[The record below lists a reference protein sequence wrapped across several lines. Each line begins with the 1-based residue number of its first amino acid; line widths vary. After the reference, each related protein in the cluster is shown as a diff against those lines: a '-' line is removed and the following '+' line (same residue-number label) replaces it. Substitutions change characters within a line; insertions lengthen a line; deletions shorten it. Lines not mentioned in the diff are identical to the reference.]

1 MRAAIYARKSTD
13 QHHVT
18 DAQKSVRRQVDQ
30 ARRYAAQKRWTVAE
44 EHVYVD
50 DGVSGAEFARRPG
63 FLQRMNALKP
73 HPDFHGLVMSEES
86 RLGREAIETAYAL
99 KQIITS
105 GVRVFFYLEDRERR
119 LETPTD
125 KILLSLTT
133 FADELERENARQR
146 TYDALERKARAGHV
160 TGGACF
166 GYRNVEVVGADG
178 RRSHVAQEVD
188 ADEAAV
194 VRQVFE
200 LSASGRGQKAIAKQL
215 NAEGAR
221 APRAQQGRPRAW
233 APSSV
238 RAVLFRERYR
248 GVIVWNRTRKRDRWG
263 QRRRVS
269 RAEVDWIRVAAPA
282 LEIVDDALWTAAHRR
297 LTAARQLYLKGTK
310 GRPFGRPPVGSP
322 SKYLLTNLA
331 QCGLCGSSMKVRT
344 RSHRHV
350 RAKFYGCSGYHDRGR
365 TVCPNGADVPME
377 DANLMV
383 LEAVLDDVLTPD
395 LVEEAVTE
403 ALRILQP
410 DDDGEGQLAQLANE
424 MTRVEG
430 ERSRL
435 ANAIATG
442 GDLDGLLVAMKERE
456 ARLVQLDRHR
466 QAVEARVARS
476 DVGDLDRI
484 RRELLALA
492 ADWRSLLTK
501 QPVHARTILAKL
513 VVGRVTFTPST
524 KAKQWELRGRG
535 TVAGLFEAVFPL
547 GMASPTGPDR
557 LQTPI
562 DRWFPADQPRRAA
575 RPWPSAC

>member
-1 MRAAIYARKSTD
+1 MRVAIYARKSTD

-18 DAQKSVRRQVDQ
+18 EAQKSVRRQVDQ
-30 ARRYAAQKRWTVAE
+30 ARRYATQKGWTVAD

-63 FLQRMNALKP
+63 FLRLMNAVKP
-73 HPDFHGLVMSEES
+73 RPDFQVLVMSEES

-133 FADELERENARQR
+133 FADELEREKARQR

-160 TGGACF
+160 TGGVCF
-166 GYRNVEVVGADG
+166 GYRNVEVVGPDG
-178 RRSHVAQEVD
+178 RRSHVTQEVD
-188 ADEAAV
+188 VAEAAI

-200 LSASGRGQKAIAKQL
+200 LCGSGLGQKAIAKQL

-248 GVIVWNRTRKRDRWG
+248 GIILWNRTRKRDRWG
-263 QRRRVS
+263 QRKRTT
-269 RAEVDWIRVAAPA
+269 RAEADWVRVEAPA
-282 LEIVDDALWTAAHRR
+282 LEIIDDERWDAAHRR
-297 LTAARQLYLKGTK
+297 LGAARQLYLKGTK
-310 GRPFGRPPVGSP
+310 GRRFGRPPVGSP

-331 QCGLCGSSMKVRT
+331 QCGVCGSSMKVRT
-344 RSHRHV
+344 RSHRHF

-377 DANLMV
+377 DADLMV

-395 LVEEAVTE
+395 LVDEAVTE
-403 ALRILQP
+403 ALRLLQP
-410 DDDGEGQLAQLANE
+410 DDDGEAQLSQLAKE
-424 MTRVEG
+424 VTRVEG

-442 GDLDGLLVAMKERE
+442 GDLEGLLVAMKDRER
-456 ARLVQLDRHR
+456 RLATLSQQR
-466 QAVEARVARS
+466 QAVEAQVARS
-476 DVGDLDRI
+476 DLGDVDAV
-484 RRELLALA
+484 RRELQALA
-492 ADWRSLLTK
+492 ADWRRLLGQQT
-501 QPVHARTILAKL
+501 VHARVILANL
-513 VVGRVTFTPST
+513 LVGRVTFTPRPEP
-524 KAKQWELRGRG
+524 KQWELRGRG
-535 TVAGLFEAVFPL
+535 TIAGLFQAVFPL
-547 GMASPTGPDR
+547 GLASPTGFDASWSR
-557 LQTPI
+557 VFLG
-562 DRWFPADQPRRAA
+562 F
-575 RPWPSAC
+575 SAVA

>member
-1 MRAAIYARKSTD
+1 MRVAIYARKSTD

-18 DAQKSVRRQVDQ
+18 EAQKSVSRQVDQ
-30 ARRYAAQKRWTVAE
+30 ARRYAAQKGWAVAD

-63 FLQRMNALKP
+63 FLRLMNAVKP
-73 HPDFHGLVMSEES
+73 CPDFQVLVMSEES

-119 LETPTD
+119 LESPTD

-133 FADELERENARQR
+133 FADELEREKARQR

-166 GYRNVEVVGADG
+166 GYRNVEVVGVDG
-178 RRSHVAQEVD
+178 RRSHVVQQVD
-188 ADEAAV
+188 QAEAAI
-194 VRQVFE
+194 VREVFE
-200 LSASGRGQKAIAKQL
+200 LRESGLGQKAIAKRL

-221 APRAQQGRPRAW
+221 APRAQQGRVQGW
-233 APSSV
+233 CPSSV
-238 RAVLFRERYR
+238 REVLFRDRYR
-248 GVIVWNRTRKRDRWG
+248 GLIVWNRTRKRDRWG
-263 QRRRVS
+263 QSRRTN
-269 RAEVDWIRVAAPA
+269 RAETEWVRVAAPA
-282 LEIVDDALWTAAHRR
+282 LEIVDQRLWDAAHRR
-297 LTAARQLYLKGTK
+297 LGAARQLYLKGTK

-331 QCGLCGSSMKVRT
+331 QCGVCGSSMKVRT
-344 RSHRHV
+344 RSHRHF

-377 DANLMV
+377 DADLMV

-395 LVEEAVTE
+395 LVDAAVTE

-410 DDDGEGQLAQLANE
+410 EDGGDRQLAQLE
-424 MTRVEG
+424 KEVTRVAG
-430 ERSRL
+430 ERARL

-442 GDLDGLLVAMKERE
+442 GDLEGLLVAMTDRE
-456 ARLVQLDRHR
+456 SRLGQLDRQR
-466 QAVEARVARS
+466 QTVEAQVARS
-476 DVGDLDRI
+476 AVGDVDKV
-484 RRELLALA
+484 RRELQALA
-492 ADWRSLLTK
+492 ADWRRLLGQ

-513 VVGRVTFTPST
+513 VVGRVTFTPRSQP
-524 KAKQWELRGRG
+524 KQWELRGRG
-535 TVAGLFEAVFPL
+535 TIAGLFEAVFPL
-547 GMASPTGPDR
+547 GMASPTGFEPV
-557 LQTPI
+557 
-562 DRWFPADQPRRAA
+562 
-575 RPWPSAC
+575 S

>member
-1 MRAAIYARKSTD
+1 M
-13 QHHVT
+13 
-18 DAQKSVRRQVDQ
+18 
-30 ARRYAAQKRWTVAE
+30 
-44 EHVYVD
+44 
-50 DGVSGAEFARRPG
+50 
-63 FLQRMNALKP
+63 
-73 HPDFHGLVMSEES
+73 
-86 RLGREAIETAYAL
+86 
-99 KQIITS
+99 
-105 GVRVFFYLEDRERR
+105 RVFFYLEDRERT
-119 LETPTD
+119 LESPTD
-125 KILLSLTT
+125 KIMLSLTT
-133 FADELERENARQR
+133 FADELEREKARQR

-194 VRQVFE
+194 VRQVFA
-200 LSASGRGQKAIAKQL
+200 LCANGRGQKAIAKQL

-238 RAVLFRERYR
+238 REVLFRERYR

-263 QRRRVS
+263 QRRRVN

-282 LEIVDDALWTAAHRR
+282 LEIIDDALWTAAHRR

-410 DDDGEGQLAQLANE
+410 DDDGEGQLAQLAKE

-456 ARLVQLDRHR
+456 ARLVQLGQHR
-466 QAVEARVARS
+466 QAVEARVACS

-492 ADWRSLLTK
+492 ADWRSLLT
-501 QPVHARTILAKL
+501 Q
-513 VVGRVTFTPST
+513 
-524 KAKQWELRGRG
+524 
-535 TVAGLFEAVFPL
+535 
-547 GMASPTGPDR
+547 
-557 LQTPI
+557 
-562 DRWFPADQPRRAA
+562 
-575 RPWPSAC
+575 

>member
-13 QHHVT
+13 QSHVSE
-18 DAQKSVRRQVDQ
+18 AQKSVSRQVDQ
-30 ARRYAAQKRWTVAE
+30 ARRYATQKGWGAAD
-44 EHVYVD
+44 EHIYID
-50 DGVSGAEFARRPG
+50 DGVSGAEFATRPG
-63 FLQRMNALKP
+63 FLRLMNALKP
-73 HPDFHGLVMSEES
+73 RPDFHVLVMSEES

-105 GVRVFFYLEDRERR
+105 GVRVFFYLEDRERV
-119 LETPTD
+119 LESPTD
-125 KILLSLTT
+125 KIMLSLTT
-133 FADELERENARQR
+133 FADELEREKARQR

-188 ADEAAV
+188 HAEAAV

-200 LSASGRGQKAIAKQL
+200 LCASGRGQKGIAKRL
-215 NAEGAR
+215 NAEGAL

-238 RAVLFRERYR
+238 REVLFRERYR

-263 QRRRVS
+263 QSRRTN
-269 RAEVDWIRVAAPA
+269 RAETEWVRVAAPA
-282 LEIVDDALWTAAHRR
+282 LEIVDDSLWDAAHRR
-297 LTAARQLYLKGTK
+297 LGAARQLYLKGTK

-331 QCGLCGSSMKVRT
+331 QCGVCGSSMKVRT
-344 RSHRHV
+344 RSHRHF

-377 DANLMV
+377 DADLMV

-410 DDDGEGQLAQLANE
+410 DDGGDRQLAQLE
-424 MTRVEG
+424 KEVTRVAG
-430 ERSRL
+430 ERARL
-435 ANAIATG
+435 ADAIATG
-442 GDLDGLLVAMKERE
+442 GDLEGLLVAMKDRE
-456 ARLVQLDRHR
+456 SRLGRLNQQR
-466 QAVEARVARS
+466 QTVEAQVARS
-476 DVGDLDRI
+476 AVGDVDKV
-484 RRELLALA
+484 RRELQALA
-492 ADWRSLLTK
+492 ADWRRLLGQ

-513 VVGRVTFTPST
+513 VVGRVTFTPRSEP
-524 KAKQWELRGRG
+524 KQWELRGRG
-535 TVAGLFEAVFPL
+535 TIAGLFEAVFPL
-547 GMASPTGPDR
+547 GMASPTGFDPFNV
-557 LQTPI
+557 TGGVE
-562 DRWFPADQPRRAA
+562 AEAA
-575 RPWPSAC
+575 

>member
-1 MRAAIYARKSTD
+1 MRVAIYARKSTD
-13 QHHVT
+13 QHHVS
-18 DAQKSVRRQVDQ
+18 DAEKSVRRQVDQ
-30 ARRYAAQKRWTVAE
+30 ARRYAAQRGWTVAE

-50 DGVSGAEFARRPG
+50 DGISGAEFAARPG
-63 FLQRMNALKP
+63 FLRLMNALKP
-73 HPDFHGLVMSEES
+73 HPDFQVLVMSEES

-105 GVRVFFYLEDRERR
+105 GVRVFFYLEDRERT
-119 LETPTD
+119 LESPTD
-125 KILLSLTT
+125 KIMLSLTT
-133 FADELERENARQR
+133 FADELEREKARQR
-146 TYDALERKARAGHV
+146 TYDALARKARAGHV

-178 RRSHVAQEVD
+178 RRSHVAQEID
-188 ADEAAV
+188 QAEAAI

-200 LSASGRGQKAIAKQL
+200 LCASGRGQKATAKQL
-215 NAEGAR
+215 NAEGAL

-238 RAVLFRERYR
+238 REVLHRERYR

-263 QRRRVS
+263 QSRRMN
-269 RAEVDWIRVAAPA
+269 RAEADWVRVDAPA
-282 LEIVDDALWTAAHRR
+282 LEIVDEGLWAAAHRR
-297 LTAARQLYLKGTK
+297 LDAARQLYLKGTK

-331 QCGLCGSSMKVRT
+331 QCGVCGSSMKVRT

-377 DANLMV
+377 DADLMV
-383 LEAVLDDVLTPD
+383 LEAVLDDVLTSD

-410 DDDGEGQLAQLANE
+410 DDGGEGQLVQLAKE

-442 GDLDGLLVAMKERE
+442 GDLDGLLVAMKDRE
-456 ARLVQLDRHR
+456 SRLGQLDQQR
-466 QAVEARVARS
+466 QTVEAQVARS
-476 DVGDLDRI
+476 AVGDVDKV
-484 RRELLALA
+484 RRELQALA
-492 ADWRSLLTK
+492 ADWRRLLGQ

-513 VVGRVTFTPST
+513 VVGRVTFTPRSEP
-524 KAKQWELRGRG
+524 KQWELRGRG
-535 TVAGLFEAVFPL
+535 TIAGLFEAVFPL
-547 GMASPTGPDR
+547 GMASPTGHS
-557 LQTPI
+557 LLWTPKI
-562 DRWFPADQPRRAA
+562 QGKARVAA
-575 RPWPSAC
+575 

>member
-1 MRAAIYARKSTD
+1 MRVAIYARKSTD
-13 QHHVT
+13 QSHVS
-18 DAQKSVRRQVDQ
+18 DAQKSVSRQVDQ
-30 ARRYAAQKRWTVAE
+30 ARRYAAHKGWTVAE

-50 DGVSGAEFARRPG
+50 DGISGAEFATRPG
-63 FLQRMNALKP
+63 FLRLMNALKP
-73 HPDFHGLVMSEES
+73 RPDFQVLVMSEES

-105 GVRVFFYLEDRERR
+105 GVRVFFYLEDRERT

-133 FADELERENARQR
+133 FADELEREKARQR

-166 GYRNVEVVGADG
+166 GYRNVEVIGADG
-178 RRSHVAQEVD
+178 RRSHVTQEVD
-188 ADEAAV
+188 SAEAVV

-200 LSASGRGQKAIAKQL
+200 LCANGLGQKAIAKHL

-238 RAVLFRERYR
+238 REVLYRERYR

-263 QRRRVS
+263 QSRRTN
-269 RAEVDWIRVAAPA
+269 RAEADWVRVEAPA
-282 LEIVDDALWTAAHRR
+282 LEIVDEGLWAAAQSR
-297 LTAARQLYLKGTK
+297 LGAARQLYLKGTN
-310 GRPFGRPPVGSP
+310 GRRFGRPPVGSP

-344 RSHRHV
+344 RRHRHF

-377 DANLMV
+377 DANTMV

-395 LVEEAVTE
+395 LVAEAVAE
-403 ALRILQP
+403 AVRMLQP
-410 DDDGEGQLAQLANE
+410 EDGGDRELAQLAKE
-424 MTRVEG
+424 MRRVEG

-435 ANAIATG
+435 ADAIATG
-442 GDLDGLLVAMKERE
+442 GDLDGLLMAMRERE
-456 ARLVQLDRHR
+456 ARLVQLGQQQ
-466 QAVEARVARS
+466 QAVEARIARS
-476 DVGDLDRI
+476 EVGDLDHMRL
-484 RRELLALA
+484 ELLALA
-492 ADWRSLLTK
+492 SDWRSLLMQ
-501 QPVHARTILAKL
+501 QPVHARAILAKL

-524 KAKQWELRGRG
+524 KTKQWELRGRG
-535 TVAGLFEAVFPL
+535 TIAGLFHAVFPL
-547 GMASPTGPDR
+547 GMASPTG
-557 LQTPI
+557 
-562 DRWFPADQPRRAA
+562 ADFRFA
-575 RPWPSAC
+575 RCSRIFR

>member
-1 MRAAIYARKSTD
+1 MRVAIYARKSTD
-13 QHHVT
+13 QHHVS
-18 DAQKSVRRQVDQ
+18 DAQKSVSRQVDQ
-30 ARRYAAQKRWTVAE
+30 ARRYAAHKGWSAAN

-50 DGVSGAEFARRPG
+50 DGISGAEFAARPG
-63 FLQRMNALKP
+63 FLRLMNALQP
-73 HPDFHGLVMSEES
+73 QPDFQVLVMSEES

-105 GVRVFFYLEDRERR
+105 GVRVFFYLEDRERT

-133 FADELERENARQR
+133 FADELERDKARQR

-178 RRSHVAQEVD
+178 RRSHVTQKVD
-188 ADEAAV
+188 PAEAAV

-200 LSASGRGQKAIAKQL
+200 LCANGLGQKAVAKRL

-221 APRAQQGRPRAW
+221 APRAQQGRLRAW

-238 RAVLFRERYR
+238 RAVLYRERYR
-248 GVIVWNRTRKRDRWG
+248 GVIVWNQTRKRDRWG
-263 QRRRVS
+263 QSRRMN
-269 RAEVDWIRVAAPA
+269 RAEAEWVRVAAPA
-282 LEIVDDALWTAAHRR
+282 LEIVDEGLWAAAHRR
-297 LTAARQLYLKGTK
+297 LDAARQLYLRGTK

-331 QCGLCGSSMKVRT
+331 QCGVCGSSMKVRT

-395 LVEEAVTE
+395 LVAEAVTE
-403 ALRILQP
+403 AVRILQP
-410 DDDGEGQLAQLANE
+410 EDGGDGQLAQLAKE

-442 GDLDGLLVAMKERE
+442 GDLDGLLMAMKERE
-456 ARLVQLDRHR
+456 RRLAQLGQQR

-476 DVGDLDRI
+476 DVGDVDHMRL
-484 RRELLALA
+484 ELLALA
-492 ADWRSLLTK
+492 ADWRGLLT
-501 QPVHARTILAKL
+501 QQTVHARAILGKL
-513 VVGRVTFTPST
+513 VVGRVTFTPGT

-535 TVAGLFEAVFPL
+535 TITGLFQGVFPL
-547 GMASPTGPDR
+547 GLASPTGHA
-557 LQTPI
+557 LSWTPKI
-562 DRWFPADQPRRAA
+562 KGKARVAA
-575 RPWPSAC
+575 

>member
-1 MRAAIYARKSTD
+1 M
-13 QHHVT
+13 
-18 DAQKSVRRQVDQ
+18 
-30 ARRYAAQKRWTVAE
+30 
-44 EHVYVD
+44 
-50 DGVSGAEFARRPG
+50 
-63 FLQRMNALKP
+63 
-73 HPDFHGLVMSEES
+73 
-86 RLGREAIETAYAL
+86 
-99 KQIITS
+99 
-105 GVRVFFYLEDRERR
+105 
-119 LETPTD
+119 
-125 KILLSLTT
+125 
-133 FADELERENARQR
+133 RQR

-178 RRSHVAQEVD
+178 RRSHVVQEVD
-188 ADEAAV
+188 QAEAAI

-200 LSASGRGQKAIAKQL
+200 LCASGRGQKAIAKQL

-238 RAVLFRERYR
+238 RAVLYRERYR

-263 QRRRVS
+263 QSRRMN
-269 RAEVDWIRVAAPA
+269 RAEADWVRVDAPA
-282 LEIVDDALWTAAHRR
+282 LEIVDEGLWTAAHRR
-297 LTAARQLYLKGTK
+297 LGAARQLYLKGTK

-365 TVCPNGADVPME
+365 TVCPNGADVPMA
-377 DANLMV
+377 DADLMV

-395 LVEEAVTE
+395 LVEEVVTE
-403 ALRILQP
+403 AMRMLQP
-410 DDDGEGQLAQLANE
+410 DDGGDGQLAQLAKE

-435 ANAIATG
+435 ADAIATG
-442 GDLDGLLVAMKERE
+442 GDLDGLLKAMRERE
-456 ARLVQLDRHR
+456 ARLVQLGQQR
-466 QAVEARVARS
+466 QVVEARIARS
-476 DVGDLDRI
+476 DVGDLDRM

-492 ADWRSLLTK
+492 TDWGGSLLMQ
-501 QPVHARTILAKL
+501 QPVHARSVLAKL
-513 VVGRVTFTPST
+513 VVGRVTFTPGT

-535 TVAGLFEAVFPL
+535 TIAGLFQAVFPL
-547 GMASPTGPDR
+547 GMASPTGPNR

-562 DRWFPADQPRRAA
+562 NRWFPADQPRRAA
-575 RPWPSAC
+575 

>member
-1 MRAAIYARKSTD
+1 MRVAIYARKSTD
-13 QHHVT
+13 QSHVSE
-18 DAQKSVRRQVDQ
+18 AQKSVSRQVDQ
-30 ARRYAAQKRWTVAE
+30 ARQYAAQKGWSAADA
-44 EHVYVD
+44 HVYVD
-50 DGVSGAEFARRPG
+50 DGLSGAEFATRPG
-63 FLQRMNALKP
+63 FLRLMNALKP
-73 HPDFHGLVMSEES
+73 RPDFQVLVMSEES

-105 GVRVFFYLEDRERR
+105 GVRVFFYLEDRERT
-119 LETPTD
+119 LESPTD
-125 KILLSLTT
+125 KIMLSLTT
-133 FADELERENARQR
+133 FADELEREKARQR

-178 RRSHVAQEVD
+178 RRSHVAQQVD
-188 ADEAAV
+188 AAEAAV

-263 QRRRVS
+263 QRRRTN
-269 RAEVDWIRVAAPA
+269 RAETEWVRVAAPA
-282 LEIVDDALWTAAHRR
+282 LEIVGQRLWDAAHRR
-297 LTAARQLYLKGTK
+297 LGAARQLYLKGTK

-344 RSHRHV
+344 RSHRQF

-377 DANLMV
+377 DADLMV

-410 DDDGEGQLAQLANE
+410 EDGGDRQLAQLE
-424 MTRVEG
+424 KEVMRVAG
-430 ERSRL
+430 ERARL

-442 GDLDGLLVAMKERE
+442 GDLEGLLVAMKDRE
-456 ARLVQLDRHR
+456 SRLGQLDQQR
-466 QAVEARVARS
+466 QTVEAQVARS
-476 DVGDLDRI
+476 AVGDVDKV
-484 RRELLALA
+484 RRELQALA
-492 ADWRSLLTK
+492 ADWRRLLGQ

-513 VVGRVTFTPST
+513 VVGRVTFTPRSEP
-524 KAKQWELRGRG
+524 KQWELRGAGDHRRVIRG
-535 TVAGLFEAVFPL
+535 RVSLRYGVPNGTRTLVDGEMRKKPL
-547 GMASPTGPDR
+547 RGFT
-557 LQTPI
+557 
-562 DRWFPADQPRRAA
+562 
-575 RPWPSAC
+575 

>member
-1 MRAAIYARKSTD
+1 M
-13 QHHVT
+13 
-18 DAQKSVRRQVDQ
+18 
-30 ARRYAAQKRWTVAE
+30 
-44 EHVYVD
+44 
-50 DGVSGAEFARRPG
+50 
-63 FLQRMNALKP
+63 
-73 HPDFHGLVMSEES
+73 
-86 RLGREAIETAYAL
+86 
-99 KQIITS
+99 
-105 GVRVFFYLEDRERR
+105 FFYLEDRERT
-119 LETPTD
+119 LESPTD
-125 KILLSLTT
+125 KIMLSLTT
-133 FADELERENARQR
+133 FADELEREKARQR

-188 ADEAAV
+188 AAEAAV

-200 LSASGRGQKAIAKQL
+200 LCASGRGQKAIAKQL

-263 QRRRVS
+263 QSRRTN
-269 RAEVDWIRVAAPA
+269 RAETEWVRVAAPA
-282 LEIVDDALWTAAHRR
+282 LEIVGQRLWDAAHRR
-297 LTAARQLYLKGTK
+297 LGAARQLYLKGTK

-331 QCGLCGSSMKVRT
+331 QCGVCGSSMKVRT

-377 DANLMV
+377 DADLMV

-395 LVEEAVTE
+395 LVEEAVTD

-410 DDDGEGQLAQLANE
+410 DDGGEGPLVQLAKE

-430 ERSRL
+430 
-435 ANAIATG
+435 
-442 GDLDGLLVAMKERE
+442 
-456 ARLVQLDRHR
+456 
-466 QAVEARVARS
+466 
-476 DVGDLDRI
+476 
-484 RRELLALA
+484 
-492 ADWRSLLTK
+492 
-501 QPVHARTILAKL
+501 
-513 VVGRVTFTPST
+513 
-524 KAKQWELRGRG
+524 
-535 TVAGLFEAVFPL
+535 
-547 GMASPTGPDR
+547 
-557 LQTPI
+557 
-562 DRWFPADQPRRAA
+562 
-575 RPWPSAC
+575 